1 MSYRAQPKALGLLG
15 GKKRGFEI
23 LFKYLKDCYAEGVL
37 ALFYMEAS
45 GDGVQLN
52 MKIFLWVVLFQEEDT
67 LPQENP
73 GSIQTQAG

>member
-45 GDGVQLN
+45 GDGV
-52 MKIFLWVVLFQEEDT
+52 
-67 LPQENP
+67 
-73 GSIQTQAG
+73 